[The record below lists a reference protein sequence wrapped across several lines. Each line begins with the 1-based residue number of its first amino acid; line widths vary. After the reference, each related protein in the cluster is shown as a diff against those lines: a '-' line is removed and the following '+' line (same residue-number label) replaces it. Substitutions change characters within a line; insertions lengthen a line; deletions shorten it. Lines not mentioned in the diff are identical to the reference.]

1 MGEATVPAEQPAAG
15 QAPRVS
21 APDVDS
27 GGTGHPE
34 SAPRQGSRPPVGL
47 IWRVGDRATFQALRS
62 ARRARRGLL
71 TVAWAE
77 DGVAGPPRVA
87 FTVGRRVGPAVARN
101 RVRRRLRELAR
112 RSELPGGAWMVS
124 ASAGASS
131 VPFSVLARW
140 WDGAV
145 ASLVERR
152 P

>member
-47 IWRVGDRATFQALRS
+47 IWRVGDRATFHALRS